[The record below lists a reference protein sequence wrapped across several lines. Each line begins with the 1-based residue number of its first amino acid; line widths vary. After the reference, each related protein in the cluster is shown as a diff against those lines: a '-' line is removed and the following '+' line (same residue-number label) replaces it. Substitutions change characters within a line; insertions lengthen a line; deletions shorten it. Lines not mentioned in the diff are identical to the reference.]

1 MLLCSWNLRHG
12 ASRNAEDVLG
22 GLIAYRPD
30 VAVLTEYR
38 RTPSTAIRQGLVREG
53 YTVLDDTALEK
64 QNSVCLAVRHPVR
77 RVPRFTPDLL
87 DNHWI
92 EAELAGV
99 GLRVAGVYLPTKG
112 KVGLEA
118 KRRFWRAIHE
128 VATEC
133 SELPMIMI
141 GDWNTGDNPLDSASH
156 REFSCVT
163 EYRRMRTLGFSEAW
177 REHNPTE
184 TEYTWYSSKRSG
196 RRLDHAFVSS
206 ALLSRVKEVRYSHR
220 EREAGLSD
228 HSVMLVRLDLQAAAE
243 LATATVRRDLQG
255 SHHSSTP

>member
-12 ASRNAEDVLG
+12 AARNSDAVLA
-22 GLIAYRPD
+22 GLLAYRPD

-38 RTPSTAIRQGLVREG
+38 RTPSTAIRTGLVRDG

-64 QNSVCLAVRHPVR
+64 QNSVCLAVRHPVQ
-77 RVPRFTPDLL
+77 RVPRSASDLL

-99 GLRVAGVYLPTKG
+99 GLRVAGVYLPTRG

-118 KRRFWRAIHE
+118 KRRFWRAVHE
-128 VATEC
+128 VAAEC
-133 SELPMIMI
+133 TKLPMIML
-141 GDWNTGDNPLDSASH
+141 GDWNTGDNPLDSASQ
-156 REFSCVT
+156 RDFSCVT
-163 EYRRMRTLGFSEAW
+163 EYRQMKALGFCEVW

-184 TEYTWYSSKRSG
+184 TEYTWYSSKKSG
-196 RRLDHAFVSS
+196 RRLDHAFVSP
-206 ALLSRVKEVRYSHR
+206 ALLPHVEEVRYSHR

-228 HSVMLVRLDLQAAAE
+228 HSVMLVRLDLQAVAE
-243 LATATVRRDLQG
+243 LPSATVRRG
-255 SHHSSTP
+255 V